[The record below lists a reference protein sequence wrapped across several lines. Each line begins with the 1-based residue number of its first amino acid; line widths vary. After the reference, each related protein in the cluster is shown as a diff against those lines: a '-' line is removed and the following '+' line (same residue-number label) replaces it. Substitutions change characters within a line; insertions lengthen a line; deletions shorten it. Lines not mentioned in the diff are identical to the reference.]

1 MDKFEEKLNELE
13 QMSDEDKNQTMEELK
28 GECICSLCPTYNSCA
43 ENADE
48 LLFCIT
54 GKSESC
60 IKDDMG
66 CICPSCPIALEYGI
80 GVVFNLY
87 CINDSELKQRK

>member
-13 QMSDEDKNQTMEELK
+13 QMSDEEKNQTLEELK
-28 GECICSLCPTYNSCA
+28 GECICNICPTYNSCA

-48 LLFCIT
+48 LLFCVT

-80 GVVFNLY
+80 GVVYNLY
-87 CINDSELKQRK
+87 CIRDSELKQR